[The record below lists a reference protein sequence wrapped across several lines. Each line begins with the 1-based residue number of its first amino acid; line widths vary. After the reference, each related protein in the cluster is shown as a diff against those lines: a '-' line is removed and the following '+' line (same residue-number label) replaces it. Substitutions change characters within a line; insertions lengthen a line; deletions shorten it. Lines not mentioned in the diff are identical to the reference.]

1 MVTCST
7 HCIILSLVRCGSYQR
22 MKVCRVVLEF
32 IASMENYTKS
42 IVLQTSQ
49 NNLGFSLCVTLSV
62 CYKVTTSE
70 ENQSLREVS
79 SDKKAY
85 HQRILELKLNNIHIY
100 QLSN

>member
-7 HCIILSLVRCGSYQR
+7 HCIISFFVRYGSYQR
-22 MKVCRVVLEF
+22 IKVCRIVLEF

-49 NNLGFSLCVTLSV
+49 KNLGFSLCITLSV
-62 CYKVTTSE
+62 CYKVATSE

-79 SDKKAY
+79 SDKKAC
-85 HQRILELKLNNIHIY
+85 HQRILELKLNSVYIH

>member
-32 IASMENYTKS
+32 IVSMENYIKS

-49 NNLGFSLCVTLSV
+49 NNLGFSLHITLSV
-62 CYKVTTSE
+62 CFKVATSE

-85 HQRILELKLNNIHIY
+85 YQRILELKLNNVHIY
-100 QLSN
+100 QLSD